1 MNQFVLPLVFVL
13 VFVGAVLLVQT
24 LAGVIF
30 VNRDRTHR
38 VNRRLTLLERG
49 MDRREVLETLVKRPV
64 APAFRDVRLIRAYD
78 YAVTFL
84 GQAGITLSPLH
95 IAAGVACGGVALVL
109 VVVAVLRG
117 AGVPVGAF
125 DFAVSLLGAVGLTCS
140 VAWIWVSGARTA
152 RLKKLEEQLPLALDI
167 VVRALRAG
175 HPVVSAVQLVTE
187 ELTDPIGTEFGLI
200 VDETNY
206 GVEFRQALANFA
218 HRTGSEDAHF
228 FAVSVSIQS
237 ETGGNLAEILSNLAA
252 VIRSRLM
259 LARRVKSLSSEGRM
273 SAIIL
278 SVLPVLLVTFIMFT
292 NPDFYL
298 SKITHPVFWPI
309 AAGIFSLYLSGIVL
323 MRRIINIKY

>member
-1 MNQFVLPLVFVL
+1 MNQLVIPIVFVL
-13 VFVGAVLLVQT
+13 VFAGAVLLVQA
-24 LAGVIF
+24 LAGIVF
-30 VNRDRTHR
+30 ANRDRTHR
-38 VNRRLTLLERG
+38 VNRRLTMLETG

-64 APAFRDVRLIRAYD
+64 APTFKDVRLVRAYD
-78 YAVTFL
+78 HAVTFL

-95 IAAGVACGGVALVL
+95 IAAGAVCGGVALAL

-117 AGVPVGAF
+117 AGVPVGALEF
-125 DFAVSLLGAVGLTCS
+125 VVSLLGAVGLAAS
-140 VAWIWVSGARTA
+140 IAWVWISGARTA

-187 ELTDPIGTEFGLI
+187 ELSDPIGTEFGLI

-206 GVEFRQALANFA
+206 GVEFRQALTNFA
-218 HRTGSEDAHF
+218 HRTGSDDAHF
-228 FAVSVSIQS
+228 FAVSVAIQS

-252 VIRSRLM
+252 VVRSRLM

-278 SVLPVLLVTFIMFT
+278 SVLPILLVTFIMFT
-292 NPDFYL
+292 QPTFYL
-298 SKITHPVFWPI
+298 SKIGHPVFWPI
-309 AAGIFSLYLSGIVL
+309 AGSILMLYLTGIVI